1 MNKGS
6 FGVQTVTEL
15 GTMPDEFEKVF
26 RQVPRNLWNW
36 KPESWDGVPGE
47 SFSALEQACHLRDIE
62 IDGYHVRFQRMLR
75 EDNPALESIDGY
87 ALARERKYEE
97 QAPDAVLAEFRSARA
112 RTIEM
117 LSDLTDAAWRRKG
130 SFAEYGILTTAGL
143 AHLLRSHDQ
152 QHLAC
157 MQWLFA
163 KASAR

>member
-1 MNKGS
+1 ML
-6 FGVQTVTEL
+6 TPAEL
-15 GTMPDEFEKVF
+15 ATMPDEFESVF
-26 RQVPRNLWNW
+26 KQVPPELWNW
-36 KPESWDGVPGE
+36 KPESWGGVPGE

-75 EDNPALESIDGY
+75 EDNPSLASIDGY
-87 ALARERKYEE
+87 QLAQEREYEK
-97 QAPDAVLAEFRSARA
+97 QTPQKILAEFRSARA

-117 LSDLTDAAWRRKG
+117 LSNLTEADWRRRG
-130 SFAEYGILTTAGL
+130 SFAEYGVVTMAGL

-163 KASAR
+163 KASSR